1 MLDLKKLE
9 AIAEGSDT
17 SNAFFSKAD
26 IGKETDIRILPP
38 VAEMNGL
45 FYFKEIHYWIK
56 NKKYISRKTFGEPCV
71 IEEEIEAAK
80 QLNDPDIQTMLDDY
94 KIFSRKETHLMP
106 ILHLNCEFSKG
117 ELVSQRVIG
126 DQVKIFQCDPQTVIK
141 QITKIATSRHYQN
154 GTEDGIFDMK
164 EGYNLTLSKTG
175 EKLETK
181 YMVQPFKNPSEVDSK
196 YNKINVVE
204 FCRKGLKSDSVL
216 RAAIREMLYGEEI
229 TTSREETAKPSAKL
243 EPKKEVKISPKSETK
258 NAAKNEPV
266 KEEPKKLTLQQKLDA
281 RKKLNGKK

>member
-1 MLDLKKLE
+1 
-9 AIAEGSDT
+9 
-17 SNAFFSKAD
+17 
-26 IGKETDIRILPP
+26 
-38 VAEMNGL
+38 
-45 FYFKEIHYWIK
+45 
-56 NKKYISRKTFGEPCV
+56 
-71 IEEEIEAAK
+71 
-80 QLNDPDIQTMLDDY
+80 
-94 KIFSRKETHLMP
+94 MP

-154 GTEDGIFDMK
+154 GTEDGMFDMK

-196 YNKINVVE
+196 YNKVNVVE
-204 FCRKGLKSDSVL
+204 FCRKSLKPDSVL

-229 TTSREETAKPSAKL
+229 TTTREETTKTSPKPEA
-243 EPKKEVKISPKSETK
+243 KKEAPKAETK
-258 NAAKNEPV
+258 KAAKNEPM